1 MTRRRTPLVGL
12 LAAELI
18 SLIGSRM
25 SMVALP
31 WFTLVTTGSA
41 ARTGLVAFAE
51 MLPYVLACGLGGPLL
66 DRVGARRVSVL
77 ADLASAAALAAVP
90 LLYRLHHLHFGTLL
104 GLIAAVGLLRGFGDT
119 AKRVVFPET
128 VAASGMALTR
138 ATALHDGLSRLAT
151 LLGAPLAGILIAA
164 LDAATVLALD
174 AASFLLAG
182 VVIAATVPARV
193 RPAGRT
199 AAVDGDPRIV
209 AAGRTDL
216 PGDGARLD
224 RFRRYLASLAEGLR
238 FLYRERLMGAVTLLL
253 FVTNLADAAY
263 SSVLAP
269 LWARE
274 VAGTPTALGVLSA
287 SFATGAVL
295 GNVVFTAVAP
305 RVPRFAVFTVGF
317 LVAGAPRF
325 IALAALDRLWSVY
338 LISFVA
344 GLSIAAVNPILGALV
359 YERVPEALRA
369 RVLGPAHAI
378 SWAGIPLGGLLA
390 GWAAAGLALPVACLL
405 FGGAYLL
412 VTLAPFVAPAWR
424 ELDRPP
430 SIDRPPGAGDRVE
443 PQRGETVPTG

>member
-1 MTRRRTPLVGL
+1 MSRRRGPLVGL
-12 LAAELI
+12 LAAELV

-66 DRVGARRVSVL
+66 DRVGARRASVV

-90 LLYRLHHLHFGTLL
+90 LLYGLDRLHFGTLL
-104 GLIAAVGLLRGFGDT
+104 ALIAAVGLLRGFGDT
-119 AKRVVFPET
+119 AKRVVFPDT

-151 LLGAPLAGILIAA
+151 LLGAPLAGVLIAT
-164 LDAATVLALD
+164 LDAATVLAFD
-174 AASFLLAG
+174 AASFLVAG
-182 VVIAATVPARV
+182 VVVAATVAAV
-193 RPAGRT
+193 RPGGDTDRTTAVASGTHRPGADRNGDAGQ
-199 AAVDGDPRIV
+199 
-209 AAGRTDL
+209 
-216 PGDGARLD
+216 PGG
-224 RFRRYLASLAEGLR
+224 FRGYLASLAEGLR
-238 FLYRERLMGAVTLLL
+238 FLRRERLTGAVTLLL
-253 FVTNLADAAY
+253 FVTNLADAGY

-274 VAGTPTALGVLSA
+274 VVGTPTALGVLSA

-295 GNVVFTAVAP
+295 GNIVFTVVAA

-317 LVAGAPRF
+317 LIAGAPRF
-325 IALAALDRLWSVY
+325 VALAVVDRLWAVY

-344 GLSIAAVNPILGALV
+344 GLSIAAINPILGAII
-359 YERVPEALRA
+359 YERVPEELRA
-369 RVLGPAHAI
+369 RVLGPSHAL

-390 GWAAAGLALPVACLL
+390 GQAADSVALPVACLL

-424 ELDRPP
+424 DLDRPP
-430 SIDRPPGAGDRVE
+430 STGHRPDPEPSQPVPAG
-443 PQRGETVPTG
+443 